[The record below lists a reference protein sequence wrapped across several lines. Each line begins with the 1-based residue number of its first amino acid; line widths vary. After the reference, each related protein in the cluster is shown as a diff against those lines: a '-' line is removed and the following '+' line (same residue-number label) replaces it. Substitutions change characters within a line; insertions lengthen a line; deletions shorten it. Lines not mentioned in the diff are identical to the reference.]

1 MLLNVHERF
10 PSFSKLILLIDGLA
24 AHIVKHRYCMKS
36 RKITD
41 MKAKL
46 NIQKSTFKTYISS
59 RFSNSEKISQNIFW
73 ISNLVT
79 SHRKFYTYVLVKY
92 IIGLYCI
99 ISNLI
104 GCTKNTLLKNIY
116 ALIYCNAVT

>member
-46 NIQKSTFKTYISS
+46 NIQKSTFKTNISS

-79 SHRKFYTYVLVKY
+79 SHR
-92 IIGLYCI
+92 
-99 ISNLI
+99 N
-104 GCTKNTLLKNIY
+104 
-116 ALIYCNAVT
+116 ALHT